1 MICNYSRSVWQIL
14 IGMVVT
20 GAARSV
26 AVKLAYQ
33 CGFTAPLT
41 MTLLYLFGQALSL
54 LVYFVQ
60 TSNIVRDGLNNSS
73 KKSSEAS
80 STCEYEENNDAVKWC
95 DFEKPYSAEEIEA
108 ARRAELED
116 KIIGSLH
123 GLNEDSEKATA
134 EWIQKYIPKYVKP
147 VIPALFN
154 MANSALRWASLL
166 FVAASIAE
174 MMISGLELVLS
185 VLAGRLFRKRIISNE
200 RWVGVGLVTIGITVV
215 GLVDYINAADDDAE
229 GGIAGGSKSDVII
242 GIALIIC
249 QSILSVLQDISEEIF
264 MQVKGSEFPATL
276 MLGIEGSIGFSIG
289 IVIYFTCGK
298 NLGEDPEETLSLLS
312 ENNRS
317 HVWWVVGMPI
327 LFLVTGVFNICATE
341 VTSSITRNIWKNLR
355 TVLVWVF
362 ALLIFYSTS
371 DSSRSSSGIEY
382 NDIGEEWI
390 VPDSLYILLGF
401 AIMTFGIVVYYTRNN
416 SSEEKKTNTD
426 KSNDELH
433 DVSTSIRSRAKI
445 ADSSGIMMKE

>member
-1 MICNYSRSVWQIL
+1 
-14 IGMVVT
+14 MVVT

-60 TSNIVRDGLNNSS
+60 TSNIVRDGLSNNSS

-80 STCEYEENNDAVKWC
+80 STSEDEEENDVIKWC
-95 DFEKPYSAEEIEA
+95 DIEKPYSAEEIEA

-229 GGIAGGSKSDVII
+229 RGSKSDVII

-298 NLGEDPEETLSLLS
+298 KLGEDPEETLSLLS

-355 TVLVWVF
+355 TVLVWIF
-362 ALLIFYSTS
+362 ALLIFYSTR
-371 DSSRSSSGIEY
+371 DSSSSSSGIEY

-416 SSEEKKTNTD
+416 SSEEKKNMN

-433 DVSTSIRSRAKI
+433 DVSTSIRTRAKI